1 MGRGPVQAKHRRTY
15 KTTQTRYHPS
25 MRPLPAH
32 FQPRWLRQCLAIA
45 LFLIAQYAYPTVTL
59 AQNTIKQ
66 PSFAFFYGKDI
77 PWESLGAFDYAVVES
92 DHIKPLIMG
101 PGWVHRLNPNT
112 QVAAY
117 IAVGEVHPTRRYFK
131 DMRPE
136 WILGENKDWGS
147 IVVDQAAPG
156 WSAFYVANV
165 VKPLWDAGYKAFF
178 LDTLDSFYLV
188 AKTPEAQAQ
197 QIAGMAQLIRDI
209 KAAYPDAKL
218 IFNRGFEILPAV
230 HKEAFAVVAESLFQ
244 GWNAGK
250 KAYVDVP
257 QADRDWIWGQLKKCK
272 EEYGLP
278 VVSID
283 YVAPKNRKLARETA
297 KKIRALGVIPW
308 VTNPA
313 LDMMGVGQVEV
324 LPRQVLAIHDEPG
337 HLGKVSEHEIH
348 RIATAPLNY
357 LGMDVRP
364 VFYGSP
370 ELAQITSQPLVGRYA
385 GVLTWFNRGTFPDTL
400 VLKSLVNEAR
410 EQDVPLVIVG
420 ALPEEE
426 ALGKL
431 GMVLGT
437 SERVTEALSLDKR
450 SEHVGFEIEPK
461 PTVNSLTP
469 LILKEGTPWLRV
481 TSRNGRYADV
491 IAMTPWGGYAVD
503 RYWKVDLS
511 QDKGERW
518 AVNPIGFFRA
528 ALRWDGRIP
537 MPDVTTEN
545 GKRLLTVHIDG
556 DGFASRAEIPGTPM
570 ASEVMLS
577 EFVQRY
583 PLPTTVS
590 IIEGEVGA
598 AGLYAA
604 LSPSLQATAR
614 KLYALPHVEVATH
627 TFSHPFFWADAELGL
642 PANGRAMGLRVANYQ
657 YSAEREVKGSADYI
671 NANLAPKDK
680 KTKVILWS
688 GNTQPLEAPIRE
700 AYQHGLLNMNSGNTW
715 ISKADPSLT
724 LVGPIGMM
732 KGEYFQVYAPNQNE
746 NVYTNDWTGPFYGY
760 ERVIETF
767 EMTDAPQR
775 MKPVNI
781 YYHTYI
787 ASKRASINSL
797 HKVYQWAM
805 AQDLHP
811 LYSSQYMERAIDW
824 RRATV
829 AIGDGGLELRA
840 QTIRQWRTQAS
851 APVPSL
857 AAAQGIAG
865 YNLHLNTRYIHTMQ
879 SIAHYDHNTVTLAK
893 ITAKNPY
900 LESANAQLLAWSSD
914 AGTVRASFNGY
925 AALRA
930 KMYAPACTL
939 DAAQSTAALRA
950 SRDSLQPDFL
960 NLESARLGQTQV
972 LLRCA
977 G

>member
-1 MGRGPVQAKHRRTY
+1 MQHPQA
-15 KTTQTRYHPS
+15 
-25 MRPLPAH
+25 L
-32 FQPRWLRQCLAIA
+32 QPKSWLRKYLALA
-45 LFLIAQYAYPTVTL
+45 LLLVAQYIHPTLTS
-59 AQNTIKQ
+59 AQNVAKQ

-77 PWESLGAFDYAVVES
+77 PWESLGAFDFAVVES
-92 DHIKPLIMG
+92 DHIKPLVMG

-136 WILGENKDWGS
+136 WKLGENKDWGS

-156 WSAFYVANV
+156 WRAFYVANV

-188 AKTPEAQAQ
+188 AKTPEEQAK
-197 QIAGMAQLIRDI
+197 QIAGMAQLIKDI
-209 KAAYPDAKL
+209 KAAYPEAKL
-218 IFNRGFEILPAV
+218 IFNRGFEILPEV
-230 HKEAFAVVAESLFQ
+230 HKQAFAVVAESLFQ

-250 KAYVDVP
+250 KAYVEVP
-257 QADRDWIWGQLKKCK
+257 QADRDWIWAQLKKCK

-313 LDMMGVGQVEV
+313 LDAMGVGQVEV

-337 HLGKVSEHEIH
+337 HLAKVSEHEIH

-357 LGMDVRP
+357 LGLDVRN

-370 ELAQITSQPLVGRYA
+370 ELAQIASQPLAGRYA
-385 GVLTWFNRGTFPDTL
+385 GVLTWFNRGSFPDTPT
-400 VLKSLVNEAR
+400 LKGLLADAR
-410 EQDVPLVIVG
+410 ENDIPLVIVG
-420 ALPEEE
+420 AMPDEQM
-426 ALGKL
+426 LGSL
-431 GMVLGT
+431 GIAIGA
-437 SERVTEALSLDKR
+437 SERVHEPLSLDKR
-450 SEHVGFEIEPK
+450 SPHVGFEIEPK

-469 LILKEGTPWLRV
+469 LRLVEGTPWLRV
-481 TSRNGRYADV
+481 TSRSGRYADV
-491 IAMTPWGGYAVD
+491 IAMTPWGGFAVE
-503 RYWKVDLS
+503 RYWKIDLS

-518 AVNPIGFFRA
+518 AVNPIEFFRA

-570 ASEVMLS
+570 ASEVMLT

-604 LSPSLQATAR
+604 LSPALQTTAR
-614 KLYALPHVEVATH
+614 KLFALPHVEIASH
-627 TFSHPFFWADAELGL
+627 SYSHPFFWADSELGL
-642 PANGRAMGLRVANYQ
+642 PANGRAMGLKVPNYQ
-657 YSAEREVKGSADYI
+657 YNVEREIKGSADYI
-671 NANLAPKDK
+671 NSALAPRGK
-680 KTKVILWS
+680 KTKVMLWT
-688 GNTQPLEAPIRE
+688 GNTQPLEAPVRE
-700 AYQHGLLNMNSGNTW
+700 AYKHGLLNMNSGNTW
-715 ISKADPSLT
+715 ITKADPTLT

-732 KGEYFQVYAPNQNE
+732 KGDYFQVYAPNQNE
-746 NVYTNDWTGPFYGY
+746 NVYTNDWTGPFYGF

-767 EMTDAPQR
+767 EMTDAPLR

-805 AQDLHP
+805 AQNLHP
-811 LYSSQYMERAIDW
+811 MYSSEYIERAIDW

-829 AIGDGGLELRA
+829 AVGEAGLELRA
-840 QTIRQWRTQAS
+840 DSLRQWRTDEGAALPDVAS
-851 APVPSL
+851 G
-857 AAAQGIAG
+857 QGIAG
-865 YNLHLNTRYIHTMQ
+865 YAGHLKTRYIHTMQ
-879 SIAHYDHNTVTLAK
+879 SVAHYDHMAMTLGKNFVK
-893 ITAKNPY
+893 IPY
-900 LESANAQLLAWSSD
+900 LESANARLTGWSVQ
-914 AGTVRASFNGY
+914 AGAVRASFSGHTP
-925 AALRA
+925 LRA
-930 KMYAPACTL
+930 RLHAPACTL
-939 DAAQSTAALRA
+939 DAAQSSPGLKAVRDAA
-950 SRDSLQPDFL
+950 QPDFITI
-960 NLESARLGQTQV
+960 EATSLGQAQL